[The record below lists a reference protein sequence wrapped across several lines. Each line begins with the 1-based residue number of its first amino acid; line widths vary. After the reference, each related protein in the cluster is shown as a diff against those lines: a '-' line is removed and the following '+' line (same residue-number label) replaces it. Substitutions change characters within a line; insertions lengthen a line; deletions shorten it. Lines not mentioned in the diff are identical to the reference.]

1 MFDTMDINQLQ
12 EQYMEL
18 TGEARV
24 ACMRELARRFRE
36 GIGVDVDAEEA
47 EAWEKDADDLALQLR
62 GPGTV
67 AQEMPKQQKKA
78 AEAAP
83 DLSGW
88 DNASVYRAYREG
100 DLNAAVQ
107 YAQRLSKAGEN
118 ANALSVCLDLIEKLE
133 ADFYADPT
141 GQLLPQ
147 AKLLC
152 GKLYEQSKQL
162 DKARLCYEEA
172 ACELDYRPAVL
183 QLVRFYI
190 GAGTK
195 RYEKELKPLLDQ
207 LSTGNVEE
215 RLVAA
220 GGYQQLGN
228 AFEAGIHLQSVMADP
243 DASSAQR
250 FKAMRG
256 LRSAG
261 KLKQAELESL
271 ISKGDVL
278 ARLLQAQEL
287 AETGNLDEA
296 ENLLAQLELCGI
308 SLDNHNAQIRDNI
321 RVQIGKERQRIL
333 DEQKRKAAEA
343 EQRRIAAEAEQRRKA
358 AEAEQQRRNQLIW
371 EAQRQRQQE
380 EAARRQQEE
389 AARRQREEADRKQQE
404 EAEKKARVRKFLR
417 IPLAYAAVILLLIG
431 GSLAFK
437 VVELVT
443 LKKIDVFEEIQ
454 VAVDGAAPYATVEV
468 YSTSGDPFVSSI
480 HFSANPESGL
490 SSGDTVTITA
500 NISKDDAKKYGY
512 RVSDT
517 TMKYKLK
524 DVPSYITDVS
534 DLKKS
539 DVEVLFAKIKR
550 NIPNCSDKTLVLDS
564 GETLAVMEH
573 LVANM
578 DRIDLL
584 DTGYVSLQDDWWQTK
599 ACTIFT
605 MKADLLDCEFHWY
618 LDNKYYEEGI
628 VRDFEDVYFY
638 FVFDGLK
645 LDSDGNLIQAGSV
658 GIELSDVFESKD
670 AMEQHMRDR
679 YDDLVK
685 GNVKN

>member
-1 MFDTMDINQLQ
+1 MFETMDINQLQ

-47 EAWEKDADDLALQLR
+47 EAWEKDADDLAMQLR
-62 GPGTV
+62 GPATV
-67 AQEMPKQQKKA
+67 TQEMPKQPQKA

-83 DLSGW
+83 DLSSW
-88 DNASVYRAYREG
+88 DNASIYRAYREG
-100 DLNAAVQ
+100 NLSAAVQ
-107 YAQRLSKAGEN
+107 YAQRLSKAGETG
-118 ANALSVCLDLIEKLE
+118 NALSVCLDLIEKLE

-147 AKLLC
+147 AKLMC
-152 GKLYEQSKQL
+152 GKLYEQSRQPN
-162 DKARLCYEEA
+162 KALLCYEEA

-207 LSTGNVEE
+207 LTDGNVEE

-228 AFEAGIHLQSVMADP
+228 AFEAGIHLQSVLTDP
-243 DASSAQR
+243 DATSAQR

-296 ENLLAQLELCGI
+296 ENLLAHLEQRGLP
-308 SLDNHNAQIRDNI
+308 LDNHNTQIRDNI
-321 RVQIGKERQRIL
+321 RLQIGKERQRIL
-333 DEQKRKAAEA
+333 DEKKRIADENERRRIAEENEQRRRAAEA
-343 EQRRIAAEAEQRRKA
+343 ERRRK
-358 AEAEQQRRNQLIW
+358 EQQLR
-371 EAQRQRQQE
+371 E
-380 EAARRQQEE
+380 EQDRKR
-389 AARRQREEADRKQQE
+389 EADRKQQE
-404 EAEKKARVRKFLR
+404 EAAKKERVRKILR
-417 IPLAYAAVILLLIG
+417 IPLAYVAVILLLIG
-431 GSLAFK
+431 ASLAFK

-468 YSTSGDPFVSSI
+468 YSTSGDPFVRSI

-490 SSGDTVTITA
+490 SNGDTVTITA
-500 NISKDDAKKYGY
+500 NISKNDAKKYGY

-517 TMKYKLK
+517 TMKYTIE